1 MKKIL
6 FFSLFVILLTALQ
19 ASAQTD
25 DLAGTWVGFDG
36 SDIIFF
42 EFSPDGSEMA
52 IFLSEGEDN

>member
-36 SDIIFF
+36 SDIIFSNF
-42 EFSPDGSEMA
+42 HRMA
-52 IFLSEGEDN
+52 ARWRSF